1 MCKATAT
8 TERVY
13 ICLNDFFGPRRLLSR
28 AKCAKI
34 EEKRD
39 KEKRNAPT
47 KKREFDDVV
56 PLHSRFE
63 DDIVKTS
70 NPGRAAE

>member
-1 MCKATAT
+1 MATT
-8 TERVY
+8 RTERVY
-13 ICLNDFFGPRRLLSR
+13 ICLNDFFGPRRLLFR

-34 EEKRD
+34 EEKR
-39 KEKRNAPT
+39 NAPS

-70 NPGRAAE
+70 NRERASS